1 MAGPPHETRC
11 SAVSAG
17 LGEPLAGTAF
27 TDSRLLC
34 VEHLGPWPRSVDR
47 HPDPAVAALVARART
62 AGRRTLLVRRP
73 GRRPGPDSGRTL
85 LLADTA
91 PGRTRVGAL
100 RVRGPEE
107 LADVPLD
114 DAGAGAPV
122 DAPMLLVCTH
132 GTRDLCCAVEGRSL
146 AASVLAT
153 EPEDRAAGLWECS
166 HLGGHRFAPTALV
179 LPTGYLYGRLDVATA
194 IAARKA
200 AGQGEVETAHCRGR
214 IAWEPVGQVAELRI
228 REAEGLRDADGLK
241 IGRALPVHGEAGDE
255 APVDVPVCAA
265 DGRRRLVRVAPS
277 PDAPRPLSCG
287 AGLARVAPLVA
298 TGVRALA

>member
-17 LGEPLAGTAF
+17 LGEPLAGNAF

-47 HPDPAVAALVARART
+47 HPDPALAALVARART
-62 AGRRTLLVRRP
+62 AGRRTRLIRRP

-91 PGRTRVGAL
+91 PGRMRVGAL
-100 RVRGPEE
+100 RVRGPGE

-114 DAGAGAPV
+114 HAGAGAPV

-132 GTRDLCCAVEGRSL
+132 GTGPLLRGRGPL
-146 AASVLAT
+146 ARRVRPGHGARGPGRRPLGVQPSRRAPVRA
-153 EPEDRAAGLWECS
+153 DRAGPAHRLP
-166 HLGGHRFAPTALV
+166 LRPARRGHRRRP
-179 LPTGYLYGRLDVATA
+179 
-194 IAARKA
+194 RKA
-200 AGQGEVETAHCRGR
+200 AGQGEVETAHCHGR
-214 IAWEPVGQVAELRI
+214 IAWEPAGQVAELRI
-228 REAEGLRDADGLK
+228 REAEGLR
-241 IGRALPVHGEAGDE
+241 
-255 APVDVPVCAA
+255 
-265 DGRRRLVRVAPS
+265 
-277 PDAPRPLSCG
+277 